1 MSASGTMQ
9 MPVLSTKALSISFGA
24 LNVVKSVDFALG
36 RGARHALIGPNGAG
50 KTTFINLLSG
60 VLRPTKGTV
69 SIGSEDVTALSLD
82 KRVRY
87 GLVRTFQI
95 TQLFRSMTVFENV
108 SMAILNERRHGM
120 ALFKRCQSFR
130 HVTESAIE
138 VLDRLRLGGVAFR
151 RVSEL
156 SYGTQRLVELA
167 MALAM
172 RPKILL
178 LDEPLAGI
186 PVRERQPIFE
196 VIGALDRELAI
207 LIVEHD
213 IEFVI
218 QFAEVITVLAH
229 GSVLAQGSP
238 AEIVENQ
245 DVMESYLG
253 KSEHA

>member
-1 MSASGTMQ
+1 MSTSDTMQ
-9 MPVLSTKALSISFGA
+9 MPVLSTKALSVSFGA
-24 LNVVKSVDFALG
+24 LEVVKSVDFALG

-60 VLRPTKGTV
+60 VLRPTQGRV

-82 KRVRY
+82 KRVRH
-87 GLVRTFQI
+87 GVVRTFQI
-95 TQLFRSMTVFENV
+95 TQLFRSMTVFENIWL
-108 SMAILNERRHGM
+108 AILNERRRGM

-130 HVTESAIE
+130 QVTESAIE
-138 VLDRLRLGGVAFR
+138 VLDRLQLGEVAFR

-156 SYGTQRLVELA
+156 SYGSQRLVELA

-186 PVRERQPIFE
+186 PVSERQPILE
-196 VIGALDRELAI
+196 VIGNLNRELAI

-213 IEFVI
+213 IDFVI

-229 GSVLAQGSP
+229 GSVLAQGTP
-238 AEIVENQ
+238 AEIIENQ
-245 DVMESYLG
+245 EVMESYLG